1 MRCGILMKGTKEE
14 EGVSKQQKPDALI
27 SQTEKEKR
35 RKKGKEV
42 LKVSPKLG
50 RHAVGRPS
58 KGKKEKC

>member
-1 MRCGILMKGTKEE
+1 MRYLNEGNEGGKRGFEAAKTRRPHFPDGKGEE
-14 EGVSKQQKPDALI
+14 RG
-27 SQTEKEKR
+27 
-35 RKKGKEV
+35 KKGKEV